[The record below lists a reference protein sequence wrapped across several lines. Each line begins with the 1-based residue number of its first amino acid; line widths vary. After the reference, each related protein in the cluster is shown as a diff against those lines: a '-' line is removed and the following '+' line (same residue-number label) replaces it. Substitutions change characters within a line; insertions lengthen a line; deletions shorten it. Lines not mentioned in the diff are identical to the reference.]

1 MSDDENAPA
10 ETPEKPAKPA
20 KPPKPPKPPK
30 PTKPA
35 KPANADKKGFN
46 WVLVLV
52 PVAVISAFLL
62 ALAVP
67 PTHAIIVNSPLRPL
81 LARIG
86 LAPRSKPAGA
96 KFAAPIDLAAQVKRL
111 SDELQTDRKAANA
124 KDARIAQ
131 LQSQLA
137 QQQAPAAQSASPATP
152 VPKPSPTPVSDAVK
166 RVATYW
172 AGMDADKAA
181 DVIGRLPDAYVRDV
195 LSQMP
200 ADAVA
205 EIMNVLP
212 AKTAARLT
220 ANAGRV
226 APR

>member
-1 MSDDENAPA
+1 MSDDAA
-10 ETPEKPAKPA
+10 KAEKPAKPA
-20 KPPKPPKPPK
+20 KPPKPPKPDK
-30 PTKPA
+30 PEKAAKPDKPA
-35 KPANADKKGFN
+35 KGGKKGFN

-62 ALAVP
+62 ALALPV
-67 PTHAIIVNSPLRPL
+67 THALIVNSPLRPL

-86 LAPRSKPAGA
+86 LASLVQPAGA
-96 KFAAPIDLAAQVKRL
+96 KSAAPVDLAAEVKRL
-111 SDELQTDRKAANA
+111 SDELETDRKAASA
-124 KDARIAQ
+124 KDARITQ

-137 QQQAPAAQSASPATP
+137 QQQAPAAQSGPATA
-152 VPKPSPTPVSDAVK
+152 VPKPSPTPVSDALK

-172 AGMDADKAA
+172 AGMDAEKAA

-195 LSQMP
+195 LGQMP

-220 ANAGRV
+220 ANAG
-226 APR
+226 AAQPR